1 MMNHYPAFRNKTVSL
16 NASDFLN
23 VDDVNRNFV
32 KIDENV
38 TRATTTTSTSTAST
52 LRSVF
57 EGIIPPPNKC
67 VSPYASFASRSCDVV
82 GRYVTHH
89 YSSQASLCDAKFRC
103 QFEACAETFSEEYQL
118 W

>member
-16 NASDFLN
+16 NTTDFLN

-38 TRATTTTSTSTAST
+38 ARATTTTSTVTTT

-67 VSPYASFASRSCDVV
+67 VSPYASFASRSCDGV
-82 GRYVTHH
+82 GRYVTQHF
-89 YSSQASLCDAKFRC
+89 SSQTSHRDEKFRC